1 MSRAERLLDLINL
14 LRLHRQP
21 VSGQSLA
28 EELGVSL
35 RTLYRDIATLQG
47 QGADIVGEAG
57 LGYVLRPGFLLPP
70 LMFPAEEI
78 EALVLGMRWVAAR
91 GDPGLQKAANTALT
105 RIAAVLPTGLTADL
119 ETTALF
125 IGPGAAR
132 PENTI
137 DPAQL
142 RHAIRSERKL
152 TIQYHDADGSHTARV
167 IWPFGLAFFEQVQV
181 LLGWCELRA
190 DFRSFRVDRIAS
202 VETHSIKS
210 PKRRQVLMTEWRQ
223 KQAAQRTTA
232 DRN

>member
-14 LRLHRQP
+14 LRLHRHP

-28 EELGVSL
+28 AELGISL

-91 GDPGLQKAANTALT
+91 GDPGLQKAATSALT
-105 RIAAVLPTGLTADL
+105 RIAAVLPAGLTADL
-119 ETTALF
+119 ESTALF
-125 IGPGAAR
+125 VGPAGPR
-132 PENTI
+132 PENSI
-137 DPAQL
+137 DPALL
-142 RHAIRSERKL
+142 RHAIRAERKL
-152 TIQYHDADGSHTARV
+152 TIQYRDAGGSSSARV
-167 IWPFGLAFFEQVQV
+167 IWPFGLAFFDQVQV
-181 LLGWCELRA
+181 LLGWCELRD
-190 DFRSFRVDRIAS
+190 DFRSFRVDRIAAA
-202 VETHSIKS
+202 EPQEARS
-210 PKRRQVLMTEWRQ
+210 PRRRQVLMTEWRRM
-223 KQAAQRTTA
+223 QATQRATA

>member
-21 VSGQSLA
+21 VRGQTLA
-28 EELGVSL
+28 EALGISL

-78 EALVLGMRWVAAR
+78 EALVLGMRWVANR

-105 RIAAVLPTGLTADL
+105 RIAAVLPAGLTADL

-125 IGPGAAR
+125 IGPGGAR

-152 TIQYHDADGSHTARV
+152 TLQYRDAEAKASVRV
-167 IWPFGLAFFEQVQV
+167 IWPFGLAFFDQVQV
-181 LLGWCELRA
+181 LLGWCELRN
-190 DFRSFRVDRIAS
+190 DFRSFRVDRIADAA
-202 VETHSIKS
+202 ILAAKS
-210 PKRRQVLMTEWRQ
+210 PKRRQVLMTEWRRM
-223 KQAAQRTTA
+223 QAAQRATA